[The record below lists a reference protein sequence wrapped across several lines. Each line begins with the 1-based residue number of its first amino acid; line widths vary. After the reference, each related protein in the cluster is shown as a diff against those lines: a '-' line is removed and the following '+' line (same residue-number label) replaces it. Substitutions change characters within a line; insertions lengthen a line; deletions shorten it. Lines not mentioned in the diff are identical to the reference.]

1 VIFLSKAVKK
11 MRERN
16 SLVAKIIAK
25 KLVLVFL
32 GLVLSVFSNQA
43 IAINV
48 IPKPLKVVQLKG
60 QFVIS
65 SKTSIVPSAN
75 LVNETNLLSNYLLK
89 DYNLKLKN
97 QKKNSSSSIQLLLQK
112 GVLKSENPEAYLL
125 NISKKG
131 IVIKANDAKGI
142 FYGIQTL
149 RQVFQYKNGVLSAP
163 FVEVEDEPRFAWREF
178 MFDEAR
184 YIKGKDV
191 VKQLLDQIAY
201 LKMNVFHWH
210 LTDNTGWRVEI
221 KKYPLL
227 TEIGAKRDSSEIK
240 INRVRGGFYD
250 GKPHSGF
257 YTQEDIKE
265 IVAYAAARHITV
277 VPEIDMPGHTS
288 AAIASYPFLGSLDT
302 PIKVPHSFANQPN
315 VLKVSDPRVWIFV
328 TDVLDEIMQLFP
340 SKVIHI
346 GGDEVKYEQ
355 WKNSKE
361 ITDFMKE
368 KGLSSP
374 ADLQVWFTNKVS
386 HYIESKGRR
395 MMGWNEILGIKI
407 HDYTADSDVSTTT
420 KLAASSIVDF
430 WKGDLDLMRDAIK
443 KGYTVIN
450 SLHSGT
456 YLDYPHLSL
465 KEAYSFDPVPDGI
478 DKVAEKQ
485 ILGSSCHMWSEWIP
499 TVKDMQGM
507 VFPRLAAYA
516 ETGWT
521 AKDKKSYDD
530 FMKSLPSFLQH
541 LEKAGIHYKVDPA
554 AN

>member
-1 VIFLSKAVKK
+1 MKLNTISFLKPGYFNLKLKVMVLASVALSF
-11 MRERN
+11 
-16 SLVAKIIAK
+16 SLADAR
-25 KLVLVFL
+25 
-32 GLVLSVFSNQA
+32 
-43 IAINV
+43 AINV
-48 IPKPLKVVQLKG
+48 IPKPLEVKELPG
-60 QFVIS
+60 EFILS
-65 SKTSIVPSAN
+65 AKTKIVSAKD
-75 LVNETNLLSNYLLK
+75 LSNESSLLQQ
-89 DYNLKLKN
+89 YLKN
-97 QKKNSSSSIQLLLQK
+97 DHQLNVSSAKKKASSSIELLLSAK
-112 GVLKSENPEAYLL
+112 ALKTTNPEAYELK
-125 NISKKG
+125 ISKKG
-131 IVIKANDAKGI
+131 IKIVANHAKGV

-149 RQVFQYKNGVLSAP
+149 RQLVRYNNGLLSVTSAEI
-163 FVEVEDEPRFAWREF
+163 FDEPRFGWREF

-184 YIKGKDV
+184 YIKGKEV
-191 VKQLLDQIAY
+191 VKQLLDQMAY
-201 LKMNVFHWH
+201 LKMNTFHWH
-210 LTDNTGWRVEI
+210 LTDNTGWRVQI

-240 INRVRGGFYD
+240 IKRVRGGFYD
-250 GKPHSGF
+250 GKPHSGY

-277 VPEIDMPGHTS
+277 IPEIDMPGHTS
-288 AAIASYPFLGSLDT
+288 AAIAAYPFLGSLDT

-315 VLKVSDPRVWIFV
+315 VLKVSDPRVWKFI
-328 TDVLDEIMQLFP
+328 TDVLDEIMELFP

-361 ITDFMKE
+361 INAFMKE
-368 KGLSSP
+368 KGLTSP

-407 HDYTADSDVSTTT
+407 HDYTADSDVSTNT

-443 KGYTVIN
+443 KGYTVVN
-450 SLHSGT
+450 SLHSST
-456 YLDYPHLSL
+456 YLDYPNLSL
-465 KEAYSFDPVPDGI
+465 KEAHSFDPVPEGI
-478 DKVAEKQ
+478 DKTAEKQ

-516 ETGWT
+516 EVGWT
-521 AKDKKSYDD
+521 AKEQKSYDD
-530 FMKSLPSFLQH
+530 FMKSLPSFLQQ
-541 LEKAGIHYKVDPA
+541 LEKRSIHYKVDPSA
-554 AN
+554 Y